1 MSDKLAFGNN
11 MSPLQRLY
19 HKAITSPHTITRAE
33 RNQIQGRPT
42 PSEEDTLC
50 LSATSYTF
58 HALVQRAVSEP
69 STLTETE
76 AYILSYG
83 ANQPSRAEIDRKM
96 AGFKAMP
103 KEERELMDKAWEV
116 SADPQETA
124 ANMNAWNLLGE
135 RRAEKSAAAVRQLR
149 EAARAAP
156 EQKHEMVAQKKAWVK
171 TLEQKGWAEW
181 GFVCFRSSYGDD
193 EAWTRA
199 KDRIAAITTAALAT
213 VSAAEAVKQT
223 WKIQY
228 VEDEALKGIEA
239 EGLRERFKSL
249 VAAGGVS
256 EGIRTDY
263 FISADDTVVRYLQ
276 RKNNVPIVPV
286 WEAAFDP
293 NESHVVGYPGA
304 VAVPCSLLLATV
316 YPMMLMG
323 EPTPLQTLH
332 LMAGR

>member
-1 MSDKLAFGNN
+1 MSDNLDSSNGL
-11 MSPLQRLY
+11 SPLQGLY
-19 HKAITSPHTITRAE
+19 HKAIASPHTITRAE
-33 RNQIQGRPT
+33 RNQIQSRPT
-42 PSEEDTLC
+42 PSEEDALC

-58 HALVQRAVSEP
+58 HALVQKAITEP
-69 STLTETE
+69 STLTDTE
-76 AYILSYG
+76 ARILSDG
-83 ANQPSRAEIDRKM
+83 ANQPSSADINKTY
-96 AGFKAMP
+96 AGFMAMP
-103 KEERELMDKAWEV
+103 KEERDLMDEARRV
-116 SADPQETA
+116 SADSQETEA
-124 ANMNAWNLLGE
+124 KLKAWDVIDK
-135 RRAEKSAAAVRQLR
+135 RDTEKRAAARQQR

-156 EQKHEMVAQKKAWVK
+156 GQERDRVEQKKAWVK
-171 TLEQKGWAEW
+171 TLEHKCWAEW

-199 KDRIAAITTAALAT
+199 KDRMATITTAALAT
-213 VSAAEAVKQT
+213 VSAADVVKQT

-249 VAAGGVS
+249 VEAGGVS

-276 RKNNVPIVPV
+276 RRENTPIVPV
-286 WEAAFDP
+286 WEAGFNP

-332 LMAGR
+332 LMAGP